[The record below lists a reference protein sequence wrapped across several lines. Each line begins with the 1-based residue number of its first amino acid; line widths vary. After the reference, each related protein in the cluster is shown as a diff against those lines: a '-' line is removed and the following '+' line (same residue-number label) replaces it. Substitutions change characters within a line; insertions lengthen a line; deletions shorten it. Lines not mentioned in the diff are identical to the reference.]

1 MYDSDSDEDLPH
13 EMMHEPELEHLTKA
27 TKKTKSKSLVRRA
40 IDYAPQALLNVAN
53 TAAAAGYVTN
63 PYVAAG
69 LTAAN
74 LLKKGHDLLGSRLG
88 KGTKQKT
95 QAAIAGLAGAAA
107 APAVYKKI
115 KELRDPRRGPAL
127 LQVLQGIPLPG

>member
-1 MYDSDSDEDLPH
+1 MYCSDSDEECPADLVL
-13 EMMHEPELEHLTKA
+13 EPEYRHLTKDS
-27 TKKTKSKSLVRRA
+27 KQTKSKSLVRRA
-40 IDYAPQALLNVAN
+40 IEYAPQGLLNIAN

-74 LLKKGHDLLGSRLG
+74 VLKKGHDLLGSRLG
-88 KGTKQKT
+88 KGTSQKT

-107 APAVYKKI
+107 APAVFKKI
-115 KELRDPRRGPAL
+115 KELRDPRKGPAL
-127 LQVLQGIPLPG
+127 LQMLQNVPLPG

>member
-1 MYDSDSDEDLPH
+1 MYDSESDDELPPDL
-13 EMMHEPELEHLTKA
+13 MHSPELEHLTKA
-27 TKKTKSKSLVRRA
+27 TKQTKAKSYVRRA
-40 IDYAPQALLNVAN
+40 IDYAPQALLNAAN

-88 KGTKQKT
+88 KGTKEKT
-95 QAAIAGLAGAAA
+95 SAAIAGLAGAAV

-115 KELRDPRRGPAL
+115 KELRDPRKGPAL

>member
-1 MYDSDSDEDLPH
+1 MYDSESDDELPPDL
-13 EMMHEPELEHLTKA
+13 MHSPELEHLTKA
-27 TKKTKSKSLVRRA
+27 TKKTKAKSFVRRA
-40 IDYAPQALLNVAN
+40 IDYAPQALLHAAN

-63 PYVAAG
+63 PYIAAG

-74 LLKKGHDLLGSRLG
+74 LLKKGHDLVGSHLS
-88 KGTKQKT
+88 KSAKHKT

-115 KELRDPRRGPAL
+115 KELRDPRKGPAL